1 MSLSTCG
8 LAVFA
13 CVAVLALQCAVDSTD
28 ALPTTDLSLQSST
41 PLSLS
46 SRDIEDEVLG
56 TSALTTTSTGVVVGD
71 YAVKDT
77 ALGKYK
83 LTVTPIRIH
92 YMRSRCGTRTA
103 NDATVPVPTYCYL
116 HMQCNHTYTNIF
128 TSIL

>member
-13 CVAVLALQCAVDSTD
+13 CVAIFVLQCAVDSTD
-28 ALPTTDLSLQSST
+28 ALPTTDQSLESST
-41 PLSLS
+41 PLPLS

-56 TSALTTTSTGVVVGD
+56 TSALTTTSTGAVVGD

-83 LTVTPIRIH
+83 ITVTPIRIY
-92 YMRSRCGTRTA
+92 YMRCGTIIRIQ
-103 NDATVPVPTYCYL
+103 TYLY
-116 HMQCNHTYTNIF
+116 QY
-128 TSIL
+128 